1 MALRRFRIPRVFEAN
16 LLSLSVVFAGVAA
29 CSDTSGLGGPMEDA
43 SAPEAGQ
50 LDMGASD
57 VLVEAQADTPQPIM
71 DAPSDA
77 PGDAPSDAPFDA
89 SMLDGSAD
97 AGLRACVQSVGE
109 GGTIDLEY
117 LDGGVVGTEVLF
129 ADGGAE
135 VLLLDGGYGGT
146 VVTNDAGMLW
156 VEDAGP
162 CDYFI

>member
-1 MALRRFRIPRVFEAN
+1 MTIRRFRIPRAFEARM
-16 LLSLSVVFAGVAA
+16 LSLSVVFAGVAA
-29 CSDTSGLGGPMEDA
+29 CSDTSGAGGPVEDA
-43 SAPEAGQ
+43 RAPEAEAGQ
-50 LDMGASD
+50 LDTGASD
-57 VLVEAQADTPQPIM
+57 ALAETQADTTGP
-71 DAPSDA
+71 DAPTDA
-77 PGDAPSDAPFDA
+77 TGDAPSDAPFDVA
-89 SMLDGSAD
+89 MLDGSAD
-97 AGLRACVQSVGE
+97 AGLRACVQAVGE

-146 VVTNDAGMLW
+146 VVTNDAGMEW